1 MALDTKHEH
10 LQNLRIERSDR
21 SGGEPPTWARRYI
34 LIGVAM
40 VLLLGLVALAYRLFT
55 ANVPEVEVARVTAE
69 SSGTPGTV
77 LSAGGYIVAHHK
89 INVNSKVTGRV
100 AWIGVEKGDKVQQ
113 GQVLVRLEDEEF
125 RALVKQAQGAVD
137 SAAALLKE
145 LETGSRPEEIQQA
158 QHNLEEARATLANNK
173 ITLDRTRD
181 LVSQGVL
188 SRQAMDDATARFEAS
203 QQRVRSL
210 EQTYQLARIGPRQ
223 EVIDRARGDLREAQG
238 RLAFAQSQL
247 DATEIRAPVS
257 GTILDRTAERG
268 ELVTAQFAS
277 GAEGGPRGSVVALAD
292 LKDLQVELDI
302 SQDDFAKLRPKQ
314 RGTITTDAFP
324 DRKYEGVIAEISPEA
339 NRQKATVQVKVR
351 ILNPDH
357 YLRPEMNATVKFLS
371 SDAGSGIRQPAGVLV
386 PAAAVREH
394 NGKKIVFIAF
404 KGKALM
410 REVRIS
416 VQRSNGY
423 LVDGLTRGETVVVA
437 GPADLRD
444 GDKIKVKGQP

>member
-1 MALDTKHEH
+1 
-10 LQNLRIERSDR
+10 
-21 SGGEPPTWARRYI
+21 
-34 LIGVAM
+34 
-40 VLLLGLVALAYRLFT
+40 
-55 ANVPEVEVARVTAE
+55 
-69 SSGTPGTV
+69 
-77 LSAGGYIVAHHK
+77 
-89 INVNSKVTGRV
+89 
-100 AWIGVEKGDKVQQ
+100 
-113 GQVLVRLEDEEF
+113 
-125 RALVKQAQGAVD
+125 
-137 SAAALLKE
+137 
-145 LETGSRPEEIQQA
+145 
-158 QHNLEEARATLANNK
+158 
-173 ITLDRTRD
+173 
-181 LVSQGVL
+181 
-188 SRQAMDDATARFEAS
+188 
-203 QQRVRSL
+203 
-210 EQTYQLARIGPRQ
+210 
-223 EVIDRARGDLREAQG
+223 
-238 RLAFAQSQL
+238 
-247 DATEIRAPVS
+247 
-257 GTILDRTAERG
+257 
-268 ELVTAQFAS
+268 VTAQFAS